1 MITPIEIQGKNF
13 KSGIGYD
20 KKDVDGFLN
29 DILVDYE
36 SLFKINAELNEKIS
50 LVEEK
55 LNYYESI
62 EKTLQKA
69 LILAEK
75 TSEDTKNAAARES
88 VLIIDE
94 ARLKAKS
101 IVKDAKNDVE
111 NLHKKSIDL
120 VQQYELY
127 KAQFKQ
133 LSKAQTELLESDAF
147 KIQIANLSALVSNDD
162 EPVSNTSEE
171 GDVKPTS
178 QDLDDVN
185 SDDLK
190 TDDVK
195 SGDVKSDDVKSDYD
209 IEFFNL
215 SDSE

>member
-55 LNYYESI
+55 LSYYESI
-62 EKTLQKA
+62 ERTLQKA

-75 TSEDTKNAAARES
+75 TSEDTKNAAMRES

-120 VQQYELY
+120 IQQYELY

-147 KIQIANLSALVSNDD
+147 KIQIANLSSEVLRED
-162 EPVSNTSEE
+162 ETVSNTSEE
-171 GDVKPTS
+171 EGEEKPTS
-178 QDLDDVN
+178 QDLN
-185 SDDLK
+185 
-190 TDDVK
+190 DVK
-195 SGDVKSDDVKSDYD
+195 SKDVKSDDVKSDYD
-209 IEFFNL
+209 IEFFDL
-215 SDSE
+215 SDSEQE